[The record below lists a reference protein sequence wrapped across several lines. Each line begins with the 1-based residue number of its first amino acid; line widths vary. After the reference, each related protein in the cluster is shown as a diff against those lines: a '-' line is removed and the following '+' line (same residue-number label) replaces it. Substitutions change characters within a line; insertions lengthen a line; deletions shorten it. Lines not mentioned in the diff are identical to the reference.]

1 MQNEE
6 FKEAVK
12 ENDEST
18 VEQILFDCGIDTSLP
33 YEIVSCEHRVYPST
47 DNPLSFNG
55 PLVQG
60 TERCD
65 EAWVK
70 SENSSWEVQVESSND
85 PSLRAELKWIGRQ
98 GSCDR
103 TWQDNN
109 VAKRVA
115 KSEQVKG
122 V

>member
-65 EAWVK
+65 TEYLK
-70 SENSSWEVQVESSND
+70 SGMASWEVTLESSND
-85 PSLRAELKWIGRQ
+85 PSLRAELKWIGRT
-98 GSCDR
+98 GSADR
-103 TWQDNN
+103 VWQDNN

-115 KSEQVKG
+115 KSEQGKG

>member
-12 ENDEST
+12 ENDEGT
-18 VEQILFDCGIDTSLP
+18 LEQILFDCGIDTSLP
-33 YEIVSCEHRVYPST
+33 YEIVSCEHRVFPSG
-47 DNPLSFNG
+47 DDPLSFNG

-65 EAWVK
+65 TEYLK
-70 SENSSWEVQVESSND
+70 SGMASWEVVVESSND

-98 GSCDR
+98 GCADSAFTNED
-103 TWQDNN
+103 
-109 VAKRVA
+109 VGKKYV
-115 KSEQVKG
+115 KKEQKII
-122 V
+122 